1 MGKFC
6 GKCGTPLR
14 DTAKFCPNC
23 GQRVKAVKE
32 ERSLVERVKNNDTEA
47 WEELYKKTYPKAYAV
62 AIQTLKNKED
72 AMDVLQE
79 AYVSVFKKIDTL
91 KDESKLGAWVNQI
104 VANRCIDYIR
114 KYHNDKSAIPFAE
127 MNPEDSDVEF
137 EDILENDNQE
147 FMPEE
152 SVDYN
157 ATKKIMQEIL
167 DQLSEEQRLCVLMY
181 YYEELSVSE
190 IAEALG
196 CSTGTIKSRLNYARK
211 YIKNEVETLEK
222 KGTKLYSIAPLPFL
236 VWMLRSQENT
246 VQAKAAEREVWQVIQ
261 NKVGITKLAK
271 NAKKSVNHVQQSD
284 SQGIRQKISRKPSQ
298 RTVKNN
304 RKATTRKISG
314 KAAGEVAKKGTKGVA
329 TKIVAGVVAVTL
341 VGAGVGMGY
350 MKQHKITPR
359 REEVLEDIA
368 DKKESKNDLE
378 ALYDLYDKVDFDYI
392 ACLISYFPYFE
403 SADQLTDDEL
413 TGIYYEVFEEK
424 YLKKDNESDEYTH
437 TDREVISDDQIV
449 SENGYNWNFKKSA
462 LNQFMQISG
471 ISKAPEDLDLSSM
484 ISADEEGY
492 MVNYQYAGERGV
504 STFKTQIVSQ
514 QIDENNYEIV
524 VGIEKNEIP
533 GWAYSDD
540 EGSKTQG
547 TITIIPADNDYGY
560 KIKSYKN
567 GYPRIAKNVQL
578 IEEDILSNRDKLLE
592 EAKILGDYTYKKEDE
607 DSIIEKISY
616 EAALQCIRGKGA
628 LITNSDKVQK
638 TDYLNNISYYDPE
651 KAVEVCELAG
661 VTKDEMQYERIETD
675 NFTFDRVASQYEIKS
690 DGKGNESYPSEEAY
704 FLRTEVNEKKKQV
717 KVYYLSRDDEEDGT
731 VDNFKRG
738 IITVEPKANSW
749 GYAITSIKTE
759 EWNDEYSVKMKQIE
773 EEANKLSD
781 YGDSAVASEIMQ
793 AVAQGEKYWVDQM
806 GELVVEAENKYP
818 EYKNEIEKAQEEYW
832 RGVEE
837 EVNEILNDPDQDG
850 NSMMSPSRVNSGGVE
865 LEGAVKRSYFIV
877 GNLLIDDKIET
888 IQ

>member
-246 VQAKAAEREVWQVIQ
+246 VQAKAAEREVWQAIQ

-284 SQGIRQKISRKPSQ
+284 SQRTRQKISRKSSQ

-341 VGAGVGMGY
+341 IGTGVGMGY
-350 MKQHKITPR
+350 MKQHTKSKSDIKQSMEKNVTEKPENIKKDLGEFTLSDEQIHDIKVAAALFDNCFALYDTESGSREEYSAELDQDNILPDVLKSVASGWVCTDVSIGDDAVDSYQKDDVSSYVPKKFLMTDECQEFLKDTFEYEADDWYEVAEVFTPSGNSYADSFEASFDGFQSITYNVERCEQTEEDEYHFYVKAERKEDSITGYGLMDITAHQNEKSKIGGFVFDKIEFIPNESDAIENDLALIVQNII
-359 REEVLEDIA
+359 REDGKISGLDSQYDPVGVHEVTKFTNDQFIDYANTVIDLSTYIAQDKEEQNTEEGVYDGTSISKKRYIELCKDTLGWKNENLDVSTLLNGENVYFAGRFFATSDAWFIVDNMTVVQSADGSVQINGTVRDCRKESEMYQQYQYDPDLKVLYSFTASGEADTKSELGTVIDTVEVLELVSDT
-368 DKKESKNDLE
+368 
-378 ALYDLYDKVDFDYI
+378 VDSD
-392 ACLISYFPYFE
+392 
-403 SADQLTDDEL
+403 SAQ
-413 TGIYYEVFEEK
+413 
-424 YLKKDNESDEYTH
+424 
-437 TDREVISDDQIV
+437 
-449 SENGYNWNFKKSA
+449 
-462 LNQFMQISG
+462 
-471 ISKAPEDLDLSSM
+471 
-484 ISADEEGY
+484 
-492 MVNYQYAGERGV
+492 
-504 STFKTQIVSQ
+504 
-514 QIDENNYEIV
+514 
-524 VGIEKNEIP
+524 
-533 GWAYSDD
+533 
-540 EGSKTQG
+540 
-547 TITIIPADNDYGY
+547 
-560 KIKSYKN
+560 
-567 GYPRIAKNVQL
+567 
-578 IEEDILSNRDKLLE
+578 
-592 EAKILGDYTYKKEDE
+592 
-607 DSIIEKISY
+607 
-616 EAALQCIRGKGA
+616 
-628 LITNSDKVQK
+628 
-638 TDYLNNISYYDPE
+638 
-651 KAVEVCELAG
+651 
-661 VTKDEMQYERIETD
+661 TD
-675 NFTFDRVASQYEIKS
+675 N
-690 DGKGNESYPSEEAY
+690 
-704 FLRTEVNEKKKQV
+704 
-717 KVYYLSRDDEEDGT
+717 
-731 VDNFKRG
+731 
-738 IITVEPKANSW
+738 
-749 GYAITSIKTE
+749 
-759 EWNDEYSVKMKQIE
+759 
-773 EEANKLSD
+773 
-781 YGDSAVASEIMQ
+781 
-793 AVAQGEKYWVDQM
+793 
-806 GELVVEAENKYP
+806 
-818 EYKNEIEKAQEEYW
+818 
-832 RGVEE
+832 
-837 EVNEILNDPDQDG
+837 
-850 NSMMSPSRVNSGGVE
+850 
-865 LEGAVKRSYFIV
+865 
-877 GNLLIDDKIET
+877 
-888 IQ
+888 